1 MTEYAPGITGTVH
14 FSRQERAYYVE
25 LFDASG
31 KSLGKTGLYPAEAKA
46 REAGRKLAA
55 KHTAE

>member
-14 FSRQERAYYVE
+14 FSRQERAYFVE
-25 LFDASG
+25 LFDARG
-31 KSLGKTGLYPAEAKA
+31 TFLEKTGFYPSEAKA

-55 KHTAE
+55 KHAGG